1 METDEGMR
9 REMYQRFLDQEALRG
24 TPELEAWR
32 ALGVILGIS
41 FPAKEEE
48 KQAEKQK

>member
-24 TPELEAWR
+24 SSELEAWR

-41 FPAKEEE
+41 FPAKEKQPE
-48 KQAEKQK
+48 KQTQ